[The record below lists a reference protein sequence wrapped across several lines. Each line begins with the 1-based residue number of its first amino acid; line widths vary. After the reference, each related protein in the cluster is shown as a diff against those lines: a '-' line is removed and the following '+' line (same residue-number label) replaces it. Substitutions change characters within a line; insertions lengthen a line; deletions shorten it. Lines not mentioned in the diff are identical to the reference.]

1 MAPKD
6 APKQALKHAYHHA
19 RWLWVFIGAVIM
31 GTIALGAIY
40 LAKETGIMARVA
52 DPRLQFW
59 VFELGTGLGYLI
71 GGFAVAVL
79 SPGKTTREP
88 MYAAMLAF
96 AAQTIFLL
104 AGEIIESLPATAF
117 LIMLAIDGAMAY
129 LGAWIGEKV
138 TGEA

>member
-1 MAPKD
+1 MAPQD
-6 APKQALKHAYHHA
+6 TPKHEHHPT
-19 RWLWVFIGAVIM
+19 RWLWVFLGAVLM
-31 GTIALGAIY
+31 GGIALGAVY
-40 LAKETGIMARVA
+40 LARETGIMARVS
-52 DPRLQFW
+52 DPRAQFW
-59 VFELGTGLGYLI
+59 VFELGTGLGYFI

-117 LIMLAIDGAMAY
+117 LMMLAIDGGMAY
-129 LGAWIGEKV
+129 LGAWLGEKV